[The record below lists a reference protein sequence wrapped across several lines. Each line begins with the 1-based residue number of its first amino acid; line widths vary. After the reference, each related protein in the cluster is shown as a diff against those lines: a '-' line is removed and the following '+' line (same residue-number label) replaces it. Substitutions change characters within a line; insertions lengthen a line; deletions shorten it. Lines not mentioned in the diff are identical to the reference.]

1 MKWWSLF
8 FGLGFLVLSCV
19 QYYLDREL
27 NALQK
32 DGDKAVVSH
41 VISGDLVIVLLPV
54 VVHVASVE
62 APDPLDADP
71 TTQVMGELARDW
83 LASRLPVG
91 SIVTLKGGQ
100 TAISRTSSVEDELG
114 DVGIELVQR
123 GLVRAIK

>member
-8 FGLGFLVLSCV
+8 FGLGFLILSCV

-32 DGDKAVVSH
+32 DGDKAMVAH
-41 VISGDLVIVLLPV
+41 VISGDLVVVLIPV
-54 VVHVASVE
+54 VVHVAGVE
-62 APDPLDADP
+62 ALDPLDADP
-71 TTQVMGELARDW
+71 ETQTMGELARDW

-100 TAISRTSSVEDELG
+100 TAIARTSSVEDELG
-114 DVGIELVQR
+114 DVGSELVQR
-123 GLVRAIK
+123 GLVRETK